1 MLTFGTLA
9 AGRTCH
15 SEGSL
20 GCLSAR
26 VDNSWIDQLEPDPEA
41 RPPNKQAREVNS
53 GHYVIVKPTP
63 LPRPYLIACSP
74 AVLELLEIAAG
85 ECTPD
90 TPFVRLFAGDVDA
103 VAGFEQTW
111 ATPYALSIYGSE
123 VQPNGAGPTG
133 NGYGDGRAVS
143 IAEVLTSAGARWE
156 LQLKGAGKTPFCRNA
171 DGRAVLRSSVREYLA
186 SEAMH
191 HMGVATTRALSLVG
205 SADETVRA
213 AGTADAISVS
223 VVLGGVRFV
232 LAVDQVLRPWYSTT
246 TYGGDAN
253 ASTACDDTDSRCAL
267 WAGAGEC
274 DRNAAFMEERCAK
287 SCAKCSTTW
296 SGRGRGMHGGDL
308 HQRERCAITTRVARS
323 YLRVGHFE
331 LFGRRARSG
340 RGEAASTG
348 HRSRLERPARDWPRA
363 AQVAPRVGLA
373 TSSSWR
379 GTRCGASTRRT
390 RRTRR
395 CSRSCCGWRGRRR
408 RALPTWP
415 RRGCGWATRSQT
427 STRTTASSVA

>member
-1 MLTFGTLA
+1 MLTCGAASSLA
-9 AGRTCH
+9 AGRTCADW
-15 SEGSL
+15 SL
-20 GCLSAR
+20 DCLSAR

-41 RPPNKQAREVNS
+41 RPPNKQAREVHS

-74 AVLELLEIAAG
+74 AVLELLEIAAE

-213 AGTADAISVS
+213 AGTA
-223 VVLGGVRFV
+223 
-232 LAVDQVLRPWYSTT
+232 
-246 TYGGDAN
+246 
-253 ASTACDDTDSRCAL
+253 
-267 WAGAGEC
+267 EC
-274 DRNAAFMEERCAK
+274 
-287 SCAKCSTTW
+287 
-296 SGRGRGMHGGDL
+296 
-308 HQRERCAITTRVARS
+308 HQYQCCPRRREI
-323 YLRVGHFE
+323 
-331 LFGRRARSG
+331 
-340 RGEAASTG
+340 
-348 HRSRLERPARDWPRA
+348 
-363 AQVAPRVGLA
+363 
-373 TSSSWR
+373 
-379 GTRCGASTRRT
+379 
-390 RRTRR
+390 
-395 CSRSCCGWRGRRR
+395 RSCC
-408 RALPTWP
+408 
-415 RRGCGWATRSQT
+415 
-427 STRTTASSVA
+427 